1 MYMLSLYTNY
11 ILYHHHTYII
21 MYAGVLGSGQEASSK
36 EALSF
41 HQLVD
46 EPQQI
51 YQSVGRVL

>member
-1 MYMLSLYTNY
+1 
-11 ILYHHHTYII
+11 